1 MQKQVNYIIKGMNRD
16 TSIGVVSNEF
26 SFDNRNIRITARDKN
41 TLLSI
46 TNERGNLP
54 LSIDNLKQQI
64 EGTVIGYCVLNDYLI
79 LFTHSSSRDYIY
91 RLKFKD
97 NTTLEC
103 TTLYSESLNF
113 STDNPI
119 EAIGL
124 YENENIQKVYWVDG
138 INQPRMINIMK
149 EDYQNYIHSDGS
161 SPFDFVQVISD
172 THPKVEITKESV
184 SNGIFASGV
193 IQYSFSYINEY
204 GQESCIFYTSPLYY
218 LTYNERGGSPESRI
232 GNAFKIKLTL
242 LDTSFD
248 YVRIYS
254 TVRTSIDATPET
266 KRVIDLPTTSGTVYY
281 TDNGTVGDT
290 IDPTELLYIGGE
302 IITPSTI
309 CHKDNT
315 LFLGDITLQNT
326 EETIQDFE
334 DSIRRAVGLFT
345 NSNNKS
351 IPKDETNTTY
361 SYNFQL
367 NKSQR
372 DITTFKKFECYRL
385 GVQLKDKYGKW
396 SRPIWYKDVRNT
408 IGPVESDDSIYL
420 TEYQL
425 TWNDSKV
432 INQLREAGF
441 IAVRPLVVFPTENNR
456 ECICQGVVNP
466 TVFNVEDRASNSPY
480 AQASWFFRPDKKGN
494 ESNVDS
500 QTLDF
505 YSGWDSDSHDFG
517 EGGNC
522 IIRIMLVALSASERQ
537 IVKKAI
543 EDTIYNSGIT
553 IHSRNG
559 DIVYEGTRGIG
570 LPTSGDIKEVIVTV
584 KEDEV
589 DWQGVL
595 EFKAKKGYIY
605 PTPALNEVCSISI
618 DNELLQT
625 YLVSNGLS
633 QGNLAYLRGQIYYR
647 GTSSYESSLTKNAVG
662 TLLEYQHFTPIPT
675 NLSAAAEIQNIVNPS
690 KYPSSSE
697 EQKSTFIS
705 NHKQDFY
712 IDRNVVTLNSPDL
725 EFNTNLEN
733 IDLSNAKFRLVGII
747 PLTAFKGDI
756 NITTSTPPL
765 NYQGLTISPI
775 GFYKEPVYVDNKSV
789 EGCRVLASG
798 AFWMDELA
806 DNDIVGDGKDNT
818 NLITTAF
825 VVYPWNRSGSLNN
838 STTEEGYRSS
848 VLQYKKISNLRFS
861 ENSVYFTEGEVNKL
875 MNNIIYTDKDSFD
888 SPWAVSIFSS
898 TEIQPV
904 LVGTD
909 KNVYY
914 GNIDRITSVGGY
926 YEYNDKKVSAYPI
939 AISGTTSNGETFH
952 ELFNNGYTQLS
963 DSQSGGSGNIWR
975 IAATD
980 PVSIK
985 YKSTPHAIIQFPY
998 GELHGYV
1005 YLPYTY
1011 NHSTASS
1018 ATVPS
1023 GETYFWSGLYKSTQ
1037 GPGTT
1042 ATTSYDN
1049 YGCLWIG
1056 ELYNPIDSNNISD
1069 RFGGTS
1075 EEALQNNQWQ
1085 VAGEEVLLTN
1095 SVTLRWTEGDT
1106 YYQRYDCLKT
1116 YPFTLEDT
1124 NSIVEILSFMVET
1137 RINIDGRY
1145 DKNRGSNSLVATPD
1159 NYNLINPVYSQTN
1172 NFFTYRVLNEDSYTL
1187 NSFPTTI
1194 TWSLE
1199 KSLGERVDSWTNIT
1213 MSSILEL
1220 DGDKG
1225 KINSLKV
1232 FNNEIFCFQD
1242 TGLSNILFN
1251 NRVQIPTSDGVPIE
1265 ITNGMKVQGK
1275 RYISNTIGCNNK
1287 WSICESP
1294 YGIYYVDNISTDIY
1308 FFNGQLTS
1316 LADKLGFK
1324 QWISTRSKLD
1334 KWDPVNFNNF
1344 RTYYDKTN
1352 GDVYFTDKEDCLV
1365 YSEKLGQFTSF
1376 MDYNR
1381 VPYMFNFKDRFLS
1394 IKDSKLWHQEA
1405 GEYNYFFGEF
1415 RPFSITYR
1423 VNPDMPLDKTF
1434 NNIEFRADTWNGD
1447 TLTDVT
1453 FDTLEVWNEYQYG
1466 KSDLKKLFKPSN
1478 LKKKFRIW
1486 GAFIPRDEANHRD
1499 RIRNPWIY
1507 LKLSMNEVNN
1517 YRTEFHD
1524 LIVRYFE

>member
-26 SFDNRNIRITARDKN
+26 SFDNRNIRITARDNN

-79 LFTHSSSRDYIY
+79 LFTHSSSKDYIY

-232 GNAFKIKLTL
+232 GNAFKIKLSL

-290 IDPTELLYIGGE
+290 ISPTELLYIGGE

-326 EETIQDFE
+326 EEVIQDFE
-334 DSIRRAVGLFT
+334 DSIRRAVGLFI

-396 SRPIWYKDVRNT
+396 SRPIWYKDERNT
-408 IGPVESDDSIYL
+408 IGPVEGDDAIYL

-425 TWNDSKV
+425 TWNDLKV

-480 AQASWFFRPDKKGN
+480 AQASWFFRPDKKN
-494 ESNVDS
+494 NDS
-500 QTLDF
+500 GTIDTTLD
-505 YSGWDSDSHDFG
+505 YY
-517 EGGNC
+517 
-522 IIRIMLVALSASERQ
+522 VSERVTVGLNE
-537 IVKKAI
+537 IVDYKIVREAL
-543 EDTIYNSGIT
+543 EDTIYRSGFT
-553 IHSRNG
+553 VYVRGGNIH
-559 DIVYEGTRGIG
+559 YEGNNGVGLDTSGNVKEANVDFAG
-570 LPTSGDIKEVIVTV
+570 FMLDENLPTFIIGFKAVRPYVTQAPILNESYFIGIDKDLLETLIRARSNNEITVDLSIRPVIYMGQTSLIGSSNIGGN
-584 KEDEV
+584 
-589 DWQGVL
+589 QGVL
-595 EFKAKKGYIY
+595 
-605 PTPALNEVCSISI
+605 V
-618 DNELLQT
+618 
-625 YLVSNGLS
+625 
-633 QGNLAYLRGQIYYR
+633 
-647 GTSSYESSLTKNAVG
+647 
-662 TLLEYQHFTPIPT
+662 EYKHFHPIPT
-675 NLSAAAEIQNIVNPS
+675 NSSLSAEIQNICNP
-690 KYPSSSE
+690 KEYPSSTE
-697 EQKSTFIS
+697 ETKTEYIG

-765 NYQGLTISPI
+765 NYQGTTVTPI
-775 GFYKEPVYVDNKSV
+775 GFYKEPVYINNKSTA
-789 EGCRVLASG
+789 GCRVLASG
-798 AFWMDELA
+798 IFWMDEVA
-806 DNDIVGDGKDNT
+806 DNDRLGGDGAKNV
-818 NLITTAF
+818 NLRTTGF

-848 VLQYKKISNLRFS
+848 ILQYKKISNLRFS
-861 ENSVYFTEGEVNKL
+861 ENSVYFTEGEVNNL
-875 MNNIIYTDKDSFD
+875 MNNIVYTDNFD
-888 SPWAVSIFSS
+888 SPWAITVATSS
-898 TEIQPV
+898 EMQPT
-904 LVGTD
+904 LFGIN
-909 KNVYY
+909 KHIYY
-914 GNIDRITSVGGY
+914 SNIDKISTTGGTK
-926 YEYNDKKVSAYPI
+926 EW
-939 AISGTTSNGETFH
+939 SNGKSIMGYPLVIASNGKNNPTLH
-952 ELFNNGYTQLS
+952 ELFTSPYREMNNY
-963 DSQSGGSGNIWR
+963 DSGETDETYWR
-975 IAATD
+975 VTSTD

-1056 ELYNPIDSNNISD
+1056 ELYNPINSNNISD
-1069 RFGGTS
+1069 RFGGIS

-1415 RPFSITYR
+1415 RPFFITYR

-1434 NNIEFRADTWNGD
+1434 NNIEFRADTWDGD
-1447 TLTDVT
+1447 TLTDIT